1 MLNSIHQLPAGEK
14 AAPGLAR
21 VLGVVFLPFA
31 CGYYLSYLYRSTNAV
46 IAPDLVADIGL
57 TASELGLLTAAYPLA
72 FGLFQVPLGLL
83 LDRFGP
89 RRVQAVLML
98 VAALGALGFGLGR
111 DLASLT
117 LFRALIGIGVSG
129 GLMAAFKAVTMWFPP
144 ARWPLANGC
153 FLATGGL
160 GALSATVPLEFALS
174 FADWRTIYLALA
186 GFNFVVAGLIFRLVP
201 ERASGAEETG
211 FAAAVSGLG
220 RIFRD
225 SLFWRFAPICIAT
238 FGASFSFQGLW
249 AGPWLA
255 DVIGLSRDAV
265 ALHLMVTTGLLA
277 LGSILIGVVADR
289 LVARGITL
297 AAIVAWGALLFVLT
311 QVPLALDWRAAALVP
326 VAGIG
331 LLSNI
336 GTLCYARLSQH
347 FGAAASG
354 RANTGLNVLVFT
366 GAFAIQYLIGAILDL
381 WGPDATGRYP
391 AVAYQAAFA
400 TLMVPQV
407 LAWFWLLRRGR
418 PAH

>member
-1 MLNSIHQLPAGEK
+1 
-14 AAPGLAR
+14 
-21 VLGVVFLPFA
+21 
-31 CGYYLSYLYRSTNAV
+31 
-46 IAPDLVADIGL
+46 
-57 TASELGLLTAAYPLA
+57 
-72 FGLFQVPLGLL
+72 
-83 LDRFGP
+83 
-89 RRVQAVLML
+89 
-98 VAALGALGFGLGR
+98 
-111 DLASLT
+111 
-117 LFRALIGIGVSG
+117 
-129 GLMAAFKAVTMWFPP
+129 MWFPP

-160 GALSATVPLEFALS
+160 GALSTTVPLEFALS

-297 AAIVAWGALLFVLT
+297 AAIVAWGALLFILT

-347 FGAAASG
+347 FGGAASG

-381 WGPDATGRYP
+381 WGPDATGR
-391 AVAYQAAFA
+391 
-400 TLMVPQV
+400 
-407 LAWFWLLRRGR
+407 
-418 PAH
+418 